1 MNPPKGFS
9 GSTGKAVG
17 SLNSDRQRVT
27 ATATGHP
34 SMFAAAAVAVTSANR
49 LRPPQPS
56 AGQRQQQQGISPR
69 HSSAA
74 SFDLQ
79 SCVSGNGGG
88 GGNNGVRTQ
97 LRNSR
102 S

>member
-1 MNPPKGFS
+1 MTRESSKGFS

-17 SLNSDRQRVT
+17 SLNSDRHR
-27 ATATGHP
+27 TATGHP
-34 SMFAAAAVAVTSANR
+34 SMFAAAVAATSANR

-56 AGQRQQQQGISPR
+56 ARQQQGISPR

-79 SCVSGNGGG
+79 SCVSGNGNGG
-88 GGNNGVRTQ
+88 GNGVRTQ

>member
-1 MNPPKGFS
+1 MTHESSKGFS

-17 SLNSDRQRVT
+17 SLNSDRHRAT

-34 SMFAAAAVAVTSANR
+34 SMFAAAVAATSANR

-56 AGQRQQQQGISPR
+56 AAGQQQGISPR

-79 SCVSGNGGG
+79 SCVSGNGNGG
-88 GGNNGVRTQ
+88 GNGVRTQ

>member
-1 MNPPKGFS
+1 MTHESSKGFS

-34 SMFAAAAVAVTSANR
+34 SMFAAAVAATSANR

-56 AGQRQQQQGISPR
+56 AGQQQGISPR

-88 GGNNGVRTQ
+88 NGVRTQ